1 MKPVEM
7 KHERERLGWTQQVAA
22 SRLGVSQPYL
32 SLLEAGSRRV
42 PAKLGKKVVQLYG
55 TPATALPLDESFD
68 PPKLPAAQVLA
79 EDLAG
84 LGYPGFSH
92 LRSKHLHNPA
102 AVLFNALGR
111 KDLES
116 RLVEALPWVVLRYPK
131 LNWEWLVP
139 RAQLYCL
146 QNRLGYVT
154 HLAYQK
160 AKNDNGDYSAAP
172 LLAQQ
177 QSVLENARLAVEGTL
192 CHDSLSSA
200 ERSWLREVRPPEA
213 AHWNLLTD
221 LRPEQLRYAT
231 A

>member
-1 MKPVEM
+1 MTPAEM
-7 KHERERLGWTQQVAA
+7 KRARERLGWTQQEAA
-22 SRLGVSQPYL
+22 LRLGVSQPYL
-32 SLLEAGSRRV
+32 SLLEAGTRRV
-42 PAKLGKKVVQLYG
+42 PAKLAKKVVKVYG
-55 TPATALPLDESFD
+55 TPATSLPLDESFEPPRLPD
-68 PPKLPAAQVLA
+68 PQVLA

-92 LRSKHLHNPA
+92 LRSKRLSNPA

-116 RLVEALPWVVLRYPK
+116 RLVEALPWIVLRYPK

-139 RAQLYCL
+139 RARLYCL
-146 QNRLGYVT
+146 QNKLGYVT
-154 HLAYQK
+154 HLALKK
-160 AKNDNGDYSAAP
+160 AVTHNGDRPTAA

-177 QSVLENARLAVEGTL
+177 QSLLESARLAGEGTL

-200 ERSWLREVRPPEA
+200 ERSWLRKVRPREA

-221 LRPEQLRYAT
+221 LRPEQLRYAVT
-231 A
+231 